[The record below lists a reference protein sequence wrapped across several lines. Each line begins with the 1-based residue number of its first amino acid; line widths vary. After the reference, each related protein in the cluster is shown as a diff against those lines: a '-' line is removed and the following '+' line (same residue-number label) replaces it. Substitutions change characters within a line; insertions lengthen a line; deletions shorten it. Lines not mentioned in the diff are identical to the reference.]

1 MASMTTTGAV
11 KWSSQVA
18 RDRKLFETSIR
29 KGAVYLDNEL
39 WTQAFGAYRAAIK
52 ESPKEPLAYAG
63 LAEACFGLKR
73 LDRALELYKVA
84 ARYSRGDI
92 YYLKK
97 VADIQERLGQLEAAG
112 RTYMAIGEIH
122 LRRRELDD
130 AVSHW
135 QRAVRLEPGLL
146 GTHRRL
152 AMVYQRQNDVRSAVR
167 EYLAIARILQMQGNK
182 KKALQMCRAALRLD
196 PDNDDVLRALDL
208 IRSGPEAF
216 VEPEPQEPEV
226 TEVAVPADEMGSLVK
241 QMATAFEVGRVAP
254 APGRQVVTD
263 PVEMARRLAQ
273 NQLAEEIF
281 RDEEDDEPE
290 GALSKLERDALIGQ
304 GMDYELR
311 GQIPEAISCYVKA
324 INGGLRMPAAFF
336 TLGLLYRDGGSQ
348 DKARRAY
355 AYAAKDP
362 AYRQAI
368 KAIFSSD

>member
-1 MASMTTTGAV
+1 MTTGAL
-11 KWSSQVA
+11 KWSTRVPK
-18 RDRKLFETSIR
+18 DRKLFETAISR
-29 KGAVYLDNEL
+29 GAVYLDHGL
-39 WTQAFGAYRAAIK
+39 WTKAFGAYRTAIR
-52 ESPKEPLAYAG
+52 EFPKEPLAYAG

-112 RTYMAIGEIH
+112 RTYMAIGEIQ
-122 LRRRELDD
+122 LRRRELED

-167 EYLAIARILQMQGNK
+167 EYLAIARILQMQGNS
-182 KKALQMCRAALRLD
+182 KKASQMCHAALRLD
-196 PDNDDVLRALDL
+196 NDNEDVLRALEL

-216 VEPEPQEPEV
+216 VEPEPQPPGSAETAE
-226 TEVAVPADEMGSLVK
+226 PADEMGSLVK
-241 QMATAFEVGRVAP
+241 QMATAFEAGRSIPEADRPVEA
-254 APGRQVVTD
+254 D
-263 PVEMARRLAQ
+263 PVEAARRLAQ

-281 RDEEDDEPE
+281 RDEEEDEPE
-290 GALSKLERDALIGQ
+290 GSLSKLERDALIGQ

-311 GQIPEAISCYVKA
+311 GQTSEAISCYVKA
-324 INGGLRMPAAFF
+324 INGGLAMPSAFF
-336 TLGLLYRDGGSQ
+336 TLGLLYRQAGTV
-348 DKARRAY
+348 DKARRAF
-355 AYAAKDP
+355 AFAAKDP
-362 AYRQAI
+362 AFRQAI
-368 KAIFSSD
+368 KAIFSRD